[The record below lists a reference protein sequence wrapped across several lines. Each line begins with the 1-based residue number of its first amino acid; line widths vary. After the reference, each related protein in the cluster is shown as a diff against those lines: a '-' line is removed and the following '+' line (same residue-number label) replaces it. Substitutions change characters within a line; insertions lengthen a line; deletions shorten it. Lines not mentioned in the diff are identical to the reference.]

1 MDPEPMD
8 EAPLEPSTGGRNGAA
23 ADDAYPGQRELPGY
37 IRLFFTIS
45 WSSFLSASVAT
56 MFCFA
61 LVDPAPIAEQFAAPG
76 ETFSRTTVY
85 SFGFLF
91 FWAVSALAAAMAAWM
106 LAPRRS

>member
-1 MDPEPMD
+1 MDP
-8 EAPLEPSTGGRNGAA
+8 APLEPSTGGRNGAEI
-23 ADDAYPGQRELPGY
+23 DDRYPGQRELPGY

-56 MFCFA
+56 MVCFA
-61 LVDPAPIAEQFAAPG
+61 IVDPAPVAAQFAAHG
-76 ETFSRTTVY
+76 ATFSRTTVY